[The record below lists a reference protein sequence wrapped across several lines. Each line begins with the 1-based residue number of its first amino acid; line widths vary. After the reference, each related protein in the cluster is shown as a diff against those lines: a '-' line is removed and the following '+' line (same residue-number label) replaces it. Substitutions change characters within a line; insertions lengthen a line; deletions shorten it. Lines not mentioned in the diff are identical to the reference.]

1 MDTKSRFWSRLG
13 GLGVV
18 YAVLFVIAQ
27 ALIGN
32 GPGTGASG
40 AAVVKYYR
48 ATAAWRSPGS
58 SWLPSPSLL
67 SASSWRALR
76 RTLGRH
82 EETGQ
87 CGQRHHHRWRRLH
100 RRPPF
105 DGRFVDR
112 LGRRRALPP
121 GRRGTDAHVL
131 SNDLWVPVVTG
142 LSVLALGTG
151 VSALRTGGLPKW
163 LGWVSVGARRPLSSG
178 PAGAIAFL
186 LAPVWALVVGIA
198 ILRAPIGMGLRWNL
212 NRPVHA
218 GEQLS
223 VLGWRNTVS

>member
-1 MDTKSRFWSRLG
+1 MDIKSRFWSRLG

-40 AAVVKYYR
+40 AAIVTYYR
-48 ATAAWRSPGS
+48 AHR
-58 SWLPSPSLL
+58 
-67 SASSWRALR
+67 ASEIAGVFVVAVAVVAFSFFLAALR
-76 RTLGRH
+76 RTLGRN
-82 EETGQ
+82 EEAGQLGNVITTG
-87 CGQRHHHRWRRLH
+87 GAVYIVGLLLMAVSLIALVDAAHHQ
-100 RRPPF
+100 
-105 DGRFVDR
+105 
-112 LGRRRALPP
+112 LGGAAQTL
-121 GRRGTDAHVL
+121 TVF

-151 VSALRTGGLPKW
+151 VSVLRTGGLPRW
-163 LGWVSVGARRPLSSG
+163 LGWASVGLGVLSLSG

-198 ILRAPIGMGLRWNL
+198 ILRAPLGTGT
-212 NRPVHA
+212 PVETSTTA
-218 GEQLS
+218 YTLAS
-223 VLGWRNTVS
+223 S

>member
-13 GLGVV
+13 GLGIV

-40 AAVVKYYR
+40 AAIVTYYR
-48 ATAAWRSPGS
+48 SHR
-58 SWLPSPSLL
+58 
-67 SASSWRALR
+67 ASEIAGVFVVAVAVVAFSFFLAALR

-87 CGQRHHHRWRRLH
+87 WGNVIATGGAVYIVGLLLMAVSSIALVDAAHHH
-100 RRPPF
+100 
-105 DGRFVDR
+105 
-112 LGRRRALPP
+112 LGGAAQTL
-121 GRRGTDAHVL
+121 TVF

-151 VSALRTGGLPKW
+151 VSVLRTGGLPRW
-163 LGWVSVGARRPLSSG
+163 LGWASVVLGVLSLSG

-198 ILRAPIGMGLRWNL
+198 ILRAPIGMET
-212 NRPVHA
+212 PV
-218 GEQLS
+218 ES
-223 VLGWRNTVS
+223 VTDRYTLANS